1 MDLQIN
7 IPLFRT
13 TMVGH
18 HGSDVNFVDPWHP
31 LDPLCQGR
39 KGWEIPLMTN
49 KSSLFYMWDP
59 CEIQLTNSLLSP
71 ESCCGKWHKT
81 SWPRRCFVPR
91 RREKK
96 HQKTEKNH
104 SFNATRSN
112 GCSICSWILWWPRR
126 DTIFKYQRFSVPPFL
141 GRFNKI
147 EGSILHRSRRE
158 IFAKDLRLCFITLRK
173 KTSWW
178 ESGLLTDVFLKSLST
193 LQWTCLPVSE
203 WFHASSVGFCPG
215 FFEFF
220 DISLTTFFPIG
231 QILLS
236 QQKTRLPVNDGEILH
251 ARLKG
256 RSPGV

>member
-96 HQKTEKNH
+96 TPKNWKKITASMRLGVMAAQFAAEFCGSRGATQFLSIKGSLYLHFSVDLTRSKDQFFIEAGEKFLQKTCDFV
-104 SFNATRSN
+104 SSPCA
-112 GCSICSWILWWPRR
+112 RR
-126 DTIFKYQRFSVPPFL
+126 RL
-141 GRFNKI
+141 GEN
-147 EGSILHRSRRE
+147 L
-158 IFAKDLRLCFITLRK
+158 
-173 KTSWW
+173 
-178 ESGLLTDVFLKSLST
+178 
-193 LQWTCLPVSE
+193 
-203 WFHASSVGFCPG
+203 AS
-215 FFEFF
+215 
-220 DISLTTFFPIG
+220 
-231 QILLS
+231 
-236 QQKTRLPVNDGEILH
+236 
-251 ARLKG
+251 
-256 RSPGV
+256 